1 MARTKEFDK
10 TEVLEKAKQLFWK
23 QGFHATSIQNL
34 VDHLGINRA
43 SIYDTF
49 GDKNKLYEMAL
60 RSYRDE
66 SAVQLQKRTDKF
78 KSIKNGLRTLLR
90 EGITAALNDGECK
103 GCFVVNCT
111 SEYLPKHQHILPEL
125 LENKII
131 FENTFSRTLQRGKD
145 NGELS
150 ADLNVKDL
158 AAYFYTF
165 FNGIQ
170 IIAKVKPNKKELF
183 KTIDLGL
190 RVLDVP
196 G

>member
-1 MARTKEFDK
+1 MARTKAFDEA
-10 TEVLEKAKQLFWK
+10 EVLEKAKQLFWK

-60 RSYRDE
+60 RSYREE
-66 SAVQLQKRTDKF
+66 SAIYLQERMAKF

-90 EGITAALNDGECK
+90 EGIMAALNDDDCK

-111 SEYLPKHQHILPEL
+111 SEYLPKHQHILTEL
-125 LENKII
+125 LDNKDT
-131 FENTFSRTLQRGKD
+131 FEKTVRQTLQRGKD
-145 NGELS
+145 SGELA
-150 ADLNVKDL
+150 ADLNVKDV
-158 AAYFYTF
+158 AAYLYTVF
-165 FNGIQ
+165 SGIQ
-170 IIAKVKPNKKELF
+170 IIAKVKPDKRELF

-190 RVLDVP
+190 KVLN
-196 G
+196 